1 MTDTQGSVNPI
12 VSGARAR
19 DVLKRT
25 MPLAILEEHVS
36 CDELTVV
43 IDRSE
48 LVAVVKLLRDHHE
61 ALYTLP
67 VLVTAVDY
75 PDREPDLPRFDVVY
89 VLRSLSFNDSVQII
103 VRVTEKDPHVPTL
116 EDVYAGMDWHERE
129 TFDLFGIVFDGHHDL
144 KRILLP
150 NDWEGYPLRKDYISF
165 GEPVAFTHNIDW
177 ASQEAQRPDT
187 MPGEMK

>member
-1 MTDTQGSVNPI
+1 MTDTQEASAAIFAGT
-12 VSGARAR
+12 RAR
-19 DVLKRT
+19 DLLKRT
-25 MPLAILEEHVS
+25 MPNALLEEHVS
-36 CDELTVV
+36 CNERTVV
-43 IDRSE
+43 IDRSD

-61 ALYTLP
+61 ALYNLP

-89 VLRSLSFNDSVQII
+89 VLRSLSFNDVIQIV

-129 TFDLFGIVFDGHHDL
+129 TYDLFGIVFDGHHDL

-150 NDWEGYPLRKDYISF
+150 SDWEGHPLRKDYISF
-165 GEPVAFTHNIDW
+165 GEPVAFTHNLDW
-177 ASQEAQRPDT
+177 ALQESQRPDT
-187 MPGEMK
+187 MPGEME